1 VIFSIPP
8 DATSALMLLSGAPDT
23 TAFET
28 DVGEVLCLTL
38 RRDDIVMM
46 DNLAVQKI
54 SALRG
59 CLGLAGE
66 VTPHRLSKVSLSTMK
81 W

>member
-1 VIFSIPP
+1 
-8 DATSALMLLSGAPDT
+8 MLLSGAPDT

-46 DNLAVQKI
+46 DNLAVQKNLR
-54 SALRG
+54 SARVSGIGGGGDASSAFQSVFIDDEMVNAFG
-59 CLGLAGE
+59 CDFC
-66 VTPHRLSKVSLSTMK
+66 
-81 W
+81 